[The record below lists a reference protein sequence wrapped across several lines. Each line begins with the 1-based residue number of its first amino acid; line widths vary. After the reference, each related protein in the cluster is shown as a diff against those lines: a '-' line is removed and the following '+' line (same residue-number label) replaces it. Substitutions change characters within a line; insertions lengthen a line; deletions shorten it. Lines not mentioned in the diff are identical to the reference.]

1 MASLSTLQTINV
13 DLLDVVMETLYAN
26 QDESG
31 TRTAQ
36 CCVRLQGVD
45 WNVPSDVSVFL
56 KMHKPN
62 HINIYKQIGVDGF
75 GLINGNVISF
85 PITQSMTTVPG
96 RVEISLEFI
105 KGSNVLYS
113 TMSYL
118 RVLPIAFDHQAI
130 EDTNEYLVLKEY
142 VKDAKKYKDLS
153 QSYAIGTGNTIR
165 ENDETDNSK
174 YYHELAKQSE
184 TNAKASE
191 IASKK
196 SETNAKQS
204 ETNALNSEKA
214 AKSSET
220 NAKQSEN
227 NAETFKNESEK
238 IYEAMKKLEHKI
250 VVNKNEPSDLNIND
264 EWLYFYE

>member
-1 MASLSTLQTINV
+1 MTSLSTLQTINV

-56 KMHKPN
+56 KIHKPN
-62 HINIYKQIGVDGF
+62 HFNIYQQIGADGF
-75 GLINGNVISF
+75 GSINGNVISF
-85 PITQSMTTVPG
+85 PITQSMTAVPG
-96 RVEISLEFI
+96 RVEISLEFT
-105 KGSNVLYS
+105 KGSSVLYS

-118 RVLPIAFDHQAI
+118 RVLPIAFDHNAI
-130 EDTNEYLVLKEY
+130 EDSNEYLVLKEY
-142 VKDAKKYKDLS
+142 VNDAEKYKDLS
-153 QSYAIGTGNTIR
+153 QSYAVGTGNVIR
-165 ENDETDNSK
+165 SNDEIDNSK
-174 YYHELAKQSE
+174 YYHKLAQQSE
-184 TNAKASE
+184 INAKASE
-191 IASKK
+191 TASKK

-220 NAKQSEN
+220 NAKQSETK
-227 NAETFKNESEK
+227 AENSKNESEK
-238 IYEAMKKLEHKI
+238 IYEAMKKLEHKV
-250 VVNKNEPSDLNIND
+250 VVNQNEPSDLNVND

>member
-45 WNVPSDVSVFL
+45 WNVPSDISVFL

-62 HINIYKQIGVDGF
+62 HFNIYKQIGADGF
-75 GLINGNVISF
+75 GSINGNIISF

-96 RVEISLEFI
+96 RVEFSLEFT

-118 RVLPIAFDHQAI
+118 RVLPIAFDHNAI
-130 EDTNEYLVLKEY
+130 GDSNEYLVLKEY
-142 VKDAKKYKDLS
+142 VNDAEKYKNLS
-153 QSYAIGTGNTIR
+153 QSYAVGTGNVIR
-165 ENDETDNSK
+165 SNDETDNSK

-191 IASKK
+191 TASKK
-196 SETNAKQS
+196 S

-214 AKSSET
+214 AKTSET
-220 NAKQSEN
+220 NAKQSETK
-227 NAETFKNESEK
+227 AENSKNESEK
-238 IYEAMKKLEHKI
+238 IYEAMKKLEHKV
-250 VVNKNEPSDLNIND
+250 VVNQNEPSDLNVND

>member
-62 HINIYKQIGVDGF
+62 HINIYQQIGADGF
-75 GLINGNVISF
+75 GSISGNVISF

-118 RVLPIAFDHQAI
+118 RVLPIAFNHQVI
-130 EDTNEYLVLKEY
+130 EDTNEYLVLQEY
-142 VKDAKKYKDLS
+142 VRDAEKYKDLS
-153 QSYAIGTGNTIR
+153 QSYAIGTGNIIR
-165 ENDETDNSK
+165 ENDDTDN
-174 YYHELAKQSE
+174 
-184 TNAKASE
+184 
-191 IASKK
+191 
-196 SETNAKQS
+196 
-204 ETNALNSEKA
+204 
-214 AKSSET
+214 
-220 NAKQSEN
+220 
-227 NAETFKNESEK
+227 
-238 IYEAMKKLEHKI
+238 
-250 VVNKNEPSDLNIND
+250 
-264 EWLYFYE
+264 